1 MTGGYRMSSET
12 VVFLLNASNCSYF
25 YLRLAV
31 SFQAGTLT
39 KINQNYIHTFS
50 SYREVD
56 TPPLL

>member
-1 MTGGYRMSSET
+1 MSSET